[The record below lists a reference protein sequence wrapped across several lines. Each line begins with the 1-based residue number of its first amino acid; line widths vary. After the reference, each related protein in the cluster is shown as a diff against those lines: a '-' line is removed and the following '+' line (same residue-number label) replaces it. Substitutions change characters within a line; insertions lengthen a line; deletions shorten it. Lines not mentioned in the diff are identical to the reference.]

1 MKVVLIVIGII
12 IVVLI
17 NFVLY
22 CCLRVASKTD
32 QLYEKLSISKKEE
45 QKKWNEEIKYLVKIH

>member
-32 QLYEKLSISKKEE
+32 QLYEKLSISEKEE
-45 QKKWNEEIKYLVKIH
+45 QEK

>member
-17 NFVLY
+17 TFVLY
-22 CCLRVASKTD
+22 CRLSVESKTD
-32 QLYEKLSISKKEE
+32 QLYEKLSISEKED
-45 QKKWNEEIKYLVKIH
+45 QKK

>member
-1 MKVVLIVIGII
+1 MKLVLIVIGIV

-32 QLYEKLSISKKEE
+32 RLYEKISSHKNVADNEKITNGE
-45 QKKWNEEIKYLVKIH
+45 QVEK

>member
-12 IVVLI
+12 IVVVI

-22 CCLRVASKTD
+22 CCLRVAAKTD
-32 QLYEKLSISKKEE
+32 QLYEKLSISEKEE
-45 QKKWNEEIKYLVKIH
+45 QKK

>member
-1 MKVVLIVIGII
+1 MKLVLIVIGIV

-32 QLYEKLSISKKEE
+32 RLYEKMPMHKNVADDEKMTNGE
-45 QKKWNEEIKYLVKIH
+45 QIEK